1 MKPLPIEFE
10 PNASFCYRLAR
21 YHLLNEI
28 ASEPEA
34 MTGEPFKLLQV
45 ANRVIGRYLSDA
57 QQAMTYPARDTDG
70 KLQQVGSALKFFVS
84 LRAKR
89 GSESPFVWLG
99 KSGMYRLKSDTEVI
113 EEADEDTD
121 DNVEDQPTV
130 EFNGWIYAYTFPA
143 IKRVDQPFPIKV
155 GLTTAADVETRVYG
169 QCKGSG
175 FFERPEILGR
185 WQVQRVAQIED
196 AIHAVLKAR
205 GRWKEDAPGD
215 EWSIT
220 TIEEVGAVLQF
231 IVGENNS

>member
-34 MTGEPFKLLQV
+34 MAGEPFRLLPV
-45 ANRVIGRYLSDA
+45 AARVIGRYLTDE

-70 KLQQVGSALKFFVS
+70 ELRQVGAALKFFVS

-99 KSGMYRLKSDTEVI
+99 RSGMYRLKSDTEVNQ
-113 EEADEDTD
+113 EADDDTD
-121 DNVEDQPTV
+121 ESISFEDEPTV
-130 EFNGWIYAYTFPA
+130 EFNGWIYAFTFPA
-143 IKRVDQPFPIKV
+143 IKRIDKAFPIKV

-185 WQVQRVAQIED
+185 WQVKRVAQIED

-215 EWSIT
+215 EWFIT
-220 TIEEVGAVLQF
+220 TIEEIHSILQF
-231 IVGENNS
+231 INS

>member
-1 MKPLPIEFE
+1 MKPLPVEFE

-34 MTGEPFKLLQV
+34 MTGEPFKLHQV
-45 ANRVIGRYLSDA
+45 ANRVIGRYLSDE
-57 QQAMTYPARDTDG
+57 QQTMTYPARDTDG

-89 GSESPFVWLG
+89 GAESPFVWLG

-113 EEADEDTD
+113 EEANEDTD
-121 DNVEDQPTV
+121 ENVEDQPTV
-130 EFNGWIYAYTFPA
+130 EFNGWIYAFTFPT
-143 IKRVDQPFPIKV
+143 IKRFDQPFPIKV

-185 WQVQRVAQIED
+185 RQVQRVAQIED

-215 EWSIT
+215 EWFIT
-220 TIEEVGAVLQF
+220 TLEEVRAVLEF
-231 IVGENNS
+231 INE

>member
-34 MTGEPFKLLQV
+34 MTGEPFRLLPV
-45 ANRVIGRYLSDA
+45 ATRVIGRYLTDE

-70 KLQQVGSALKFFVS
+70 ELRQVGAALRFFVS

-89 GSESPFVWLG
+89 GAESPFVWLG
-99 KSGMYRLKSDTEVI
+99 RSGIYRLKSDTEVI
-113 EEADEDTD
+113 EEADVDTD
-121 DNVEDQPTV
+121 ENVEDEPTI
-130 EFNGWIYAYTFPA
+130 EFNGWIYAFTFPA
-143 IKRVDQPFPIKV
+143 IKRSDRSFPIKI
-155 GLTTAADVETRVYG
+155 GLTTAPDVETRVYG

-185 WQVQRVAQIED
+185 WQVKCVAQLED

-215 EWSIT
+215 EWFVT
-220 TIEEVGAVLQF
+220 TLDEVNAILEF
-231 IVGENNS
+231 INSGQS